1 MANFVKIVKK
11 VMPTVVSIVVSE
23 NIREI
28 SEKFLNKKDKVKL
41 KKMADGEGDIEVGSG
56 SGFIINKDGIV
67 ITNKHIVIDEEAD
80 YAIIASSGKKFKS
93 EVIFRDPVKDV
104 AFLRIKSKNLKFPII
119 KLGDSKKV
127 QLGEE
132 VMAFGN
138 ALGLFKNTV
147 SEGIISGLGRH
158 ILAQIDLKS
167 KSSDMDG
174 LIQTDAAINPGN
186 SGGPLINSKGE
197 VIGIN
202 TAMIKEAENIGL
214 AIPINAVKSDLK
226 KIRKLNSVARVLT

>member
-11 VMPTVVSIVVSE
+11 VMPSVVSIVISE

-28 SEKFLNKKDKVKL
+28 PKKLLTSKNKKKLEKLADKK
-41 KKMADGEGDIEVGSG
+41 GDIEVGSG
-56 SGFIINKDGIV
+56 SGFIIDKSGIV
-67 ITNKHIVIDEEAD
+67 STNKHIVIDEEAD
-80 YAIIASSGKKFKS
+80 YAVITNDGKKFESK
-93 EVIFRDPVKDV
+93 VIFRDSVKDI
-104 AFLRIKSKNLKFPII
+104 AFLKIKSKNLKFSSV
-119 KLGDSKKV
+119 KLGNSDKV

-138 ALGLFKNTV
+138 ALGLFKNSV
-147 SEGIISGLGRH
+147 SEGIISGLDRK
-158 ILAQIDLKS
+158 ILAQVDLKT
-167 KSSDMDG
+167 KSQKIEG

-186 SGGPLINSKGE
+186 SGGPLVNAKGE

-214 AIPINAVKSDLK
+214 AIPINSIKKDLVK
-226 KIRKLNSVARVLT
+226 IFVH